1 LSLLKINV
9 YFCACCLFN
18 SQVGRCLVAGA
29 AGFLLAAAWALFVA
43 AAAAVTPFAA
53 LGAAPFADLAGSP
66 VPPSGAVVRRFA
78 GPLRLWLAHSAVCV
92 AMFALERVMVQPA
105 STDDAAAKV

>member
-29 AGFLLAAAWALFVA
+29 AGFLFAAAWALFIA
-43 AAAAVTPFAA
+43 AAAAVTPVNFTP
-53 LGAAPFADLAGSP
+53 LADLAGSP